1 MRKRNKSGVP
11 GWVTGMAVL
20 AFGAAAVS
28 QAKVQV
34 FGKEKIIDQGMK
46 SGRYLIETKV
56 SAKRGSIMSSD
67 GKALAEDDLAS
78 EFGINFDKVP
88 NSAAFFMDLAEATG
102 IPASEFQ
109 QLASAK
115 DVRSRYWREPMTA
128 DQTRAISKVQSR
140 WKADGISIRRVGER
154 SYPLGE
160 AAAGFVG
167 YLNDG
172 KPMAGLEMGW
182 NDTLQGKD
190 GKIVGLGDRFGMPLP
205 LRIDGRSQEKVDGKD
220 IVLTI
225 DSQLQ
230 IAATNAIRHAVE
242 ANRAESGSA
251 VVIDPRTGDILAM
264 ANWPTYNPKSVGQLP
279 AKGETFSDFNPCYMA
294 GWEPGSTFKIL
305 TLAEG
310 LQKGVVQPH
319 EVINCPG
326 SIQVWS
332 NKSVRCDAH
341 GGHRAHGAT
350 DPEKAIAVSCNV
362 SAATWA
368 MRIGHPDF
376 TEYLDKLGL
385 MESTH
390 LGLPLERAG
399 SYHRDEYAKKL
410 QLATFGFGQ
419 SMTVTP
425 VGLASAFS
433 MLGNDGMRMQ
443 PRLIKSVKGVEIPTE
458 EAGQVVSPEVTQ
470 TVLEFMESVVES
482 DRGTGKTLRIPG
494 YRLGGKTG
502 TAQKINKQTGT
513 VEGGGYVANF
523 VGMVPAYAPRA
534 VILVMVDNPQG
545 GKYYGAQVA
554 GPAFVDIARA
564 VIRRLNLPPDADT
577 APKKSKT
584 VAAALLKAEKPMP
597 KEPSVDVAVKK
608 VR

>member
-1 MRKRNKSGVP
+1 MRRRSKSGVP
-11 GWVTGMAVL
+11 GWVSGLAVL
-20 AFGAAAVS
+20 AFVATAAS

-34 FGKEKIIDQGMK
+34 FGREKIIDQGMK
-46 SGRYLIETKV
+46 SGRYLIETRV
-56 SAKRGSIMSSD
+56 SAKRGAILTAD

-78 EFGINFDKVP
+78 EFGVNFDKVP
-88 NSAAFFMDLAEATG
+88 NSPAFFLDLAEATG

-109 QLASAK
+109 QLAGAR

-128 DQTRAISKVQSR
+128 DQTRAIAKVR
-140 WKADGISIRRVGER
+140 TKWKADGISIRRVGER

-167 YLNDG
+167 YLREG
-172 KPMAGLEMGW
+172 KPAAGLEMGW
-182 NDTLQGKD
+182 NETLQGKD

-205 LRIDGRSQEKVDGKD
+205 LRIDGRSEAKQDGKD

-230 IAATNAIRHAVE
+230 IAATNAIRRAVE
-242 ANRAESGSA
+242 SNKAESGSA
-251 VVIDPRTGDILAM
+251 VVIDPNTGDILAM
-264 ANWPTYNPKSVGQLP
+264 ANWPSFNPKAVGLPP

-305 TLAEG
+305 TLAEA
-310 LQKGVVQPH
+310 LQKGVVQPD
-319 EVINCPG
+319 ETIACGG
-326 SIQVWS
+326 SLQVWS
-332 NKSVRCDAH
+332 NKAIRCDAH
-341 GGHRAHGAT
+341 GGSRAHGPT

-362 SAATWA
+362 CAATWA
-368 MRIGHPDF
+368 MRIGYTDF
-376 TEYLDKLGL
+376 TEFLDKLGL

-399 SYHRDEYAKKL
+399 SYNRNEYAKKL

-425 VGLASAFS
+425 VGMASAFS
-433 MLGNDGMRMQ
+433 MLGNDGVRMI
-443 PRLIKSVKGVEIPTE
+443 PRLIKSVNGQEIPTE
-458 EAGQVVSPEVTQ
+458 EAGQIVSPEVAQ
-470 TVLEFMESVVES
+470 QVLEFMESVVES

-554 GPAFVDIARA
+554 GPAFVDVARA
-564 VIRRLNLPPDADT
+564 VIRKYNLPPDADT
-577 APKKSKT
+577 APAKGSLT
-584 VAAALLKAEKPMP
+584 PAVKPLS
-597 KEPSVDVAVKK
+597 KEPSVEVSAQK